1 MNRVS
6 GVDEQHSSLLSNNVF
21 YDVYTSIRH
30 DWTESIDERV
40 EWLLDIL
47 PHTTVKYKENM
58 TRHLEA
64 LLQAWEEDPEMFDG
78 RSWIRDCD
86 FSYVYP
92 ETWITDLE
100 YAILLD
106 TDGEEFEE
114 RLYDDAKEMY
124 NLWKS
129 RQLRCLQGD

>member
-1 MNRVS
+1 MS
-6 GVDEQHSSLLSNNVF
+6 GVDEQYSALISNNAF
-21 YDVYTSIRH
+21 YNIYTTIRH

-58 TRHLEA
+58 TRHLEE

-86 FSYVYP
+86 FSYVYS
-92 ETWITDLE
+92 ETWITDLD
-100 YAILLD
+100 YVILLD
-106 TDGEEFEE
+106 INGEEFEE
-114 RLYDDAKEMY
+114 NLYDEAEEIY

-129 RQLRCLQGD
+129 RQLKYLRED